1 MAALRADD
9 DLFHAKVSGLESTLV
24 RYTGTRLSG
33 SIVATFWLD
42 CRHFLA
48 RLSPLLGCLNF
59 ACICLSKKKK
69 STFFFSAPERA
80 SADVVLTFN

>member
-24 RYTGTRLSG
+24 H
-33 SIVATFWLD
+33 D
-42 CRHFLA
+42 FLA
-48 RLSPLLGCLNF
+48 RLSPRLGCLNF

-69 STFFFSAPERA
+69 TPFFFLS
-80 SADVVLTFN
+80 S